1 MSKQF
6 KVSYYLRSNY
16 KNKEGKTPLMA
27 RMYVDNNSTIAS
39 TGINIEEKLWNAKTG
54 HLKGRTQEALSGNLQ
69 IDQYTS
75 RLHALFNRLY
85 LADSELTV
93 GKFKAALAGKSSED
107 IITLLQTAEKY
118 NENFRIQVGITRKKS
133 TLGKYETTKTRLKD
147 FIQFKYGRDDIRL
160 NELNYEFVSG
170 FDLFL
175 KTTRSCKPNT
185 VARFMRRF
193 KTIVIFARNSGYLH
207 YDPFANFII
216 RMERE
221 DRGYLTDEELKKIL
235 NKKLHSERLE
245 RVRDIFIFACFTGLA
260 YIDVKQLTTHNLI
273 QENGSYWINTKREKT
288 DVRSNIVLLDI
299 PMQLIKKY
307 EPLRVNEHLFPVPSN
322 QKVND
327 YLKEIADICQIN
339 KNLTFH
345 LARHSFATT
354 VTLSK
359 GVPIETVSRMLGHT
373 NIKTTQIYARVTTN
387 KIQNDMNILAG
398 KLNELNYQS
407 TQPI

>member
-6 KVSYYLRSNY
+6 KVSYYIRNNY
-16 KNKEGKTPLMA
+16 KNKEGKSPLMA
-27 RMYVDNNSTIAS
+27 RIYLGKEYFVLS
-39 TGINIEEKLWNAKTG
+39 TGINVNVSLWNAKTS
-54 HLKGRTQEALSGNLQ
+54 HLKGRSQEAVESNLQ
-69 IDQYTS
+69 IDQFTS
-75 RLHALFNRLY
+75 QLHSLFNQLHF
-85 LADSELTV
+85 ADNELSMEKYKAV
-93 GKFKAALAGKSSED
+93 LQGKNEGE
-107 IITLLQTAEKY
+107 ITTLLQTAEKY
-118 NENFRIQVGITRKKS
+118 NENFKAQVGITRKKS
-133 TLGKYETTKTRLKD
+133 TYGKYETTTKRLKE
-147 FIQFKYGRDDIRL
+147 FIQHKYGRDDIRL
-160 NELNYEFVSG
+160 NELNYEFVNG

-175 KTTRSCKPNT
+175 KTTRECKPNT
-185 VARFMRRF
+185 VARTMRRF

-207 YDPFANFII
+207 FDPFANFKI

-235 NKKLHSERLE
+235 NKKLPSERLE
-245 RVRDIFIFACFTGLA
+245 RVRDIFIFSCFTGLA
-260 YIDVKQLTTHNLI
+260 YIDVKQLTTHNI
-273 QENGSYWINTKREKT
+273 VQENGSFWINTKRKKT

-307 EPLRVNEHLFPVPSN
+307 EPLRVDEHLFPVPSN

-327 YLKEIADICQIN
+327 YLKEIADLCGID

-345 LARHSFATT
+345 IARHSFATT

-398 KLNELNYQS
+398 KLNKLNYKPTS
-407 TQPI
+407 L